1 MQESIDV
8 TSPENKK
15 EYILDSFGTISQN
28 GEPLTAGAG
37 SMTMV
42 DDDDEIMRAQVRGPV
57 YENGSQEAV
66 EIAIKQSPGTNL
78 INKTL
83 IKVQLN

>member
-1 MQESIDV
+1 
-8 TSPENKK
+8 
-15 EYILDSFGTISQN
+15 
-28 GEPLTAGAG
+28 
-37 SMTMV
+37 MTMV